1 IARGRGGQALNSP
14 RCGDGWLEAQQ
25 RDEGSSANVRPGGR
39 LHLGSEKTKEALLEL
54 KAVLENNPKVVAHYP
69 VEVRFARGD
78 DVLLSPC
85 FQRDSCYMNI
95 IMYRPYGKDVP
106 RLDYW
111 LAYESIMKKAG
122 GRPHWAKAHTCTR
135 KDFEKMYPGFQKFCT
150 IREELDPTGMFLN
163 AYLEKVFY

>member
-1 IARGRGGQALNSP
+1 MRSGG
-14 RCGDGWLEAQQ
+14 G
-25 RDEGSSANVRPGGR
+25 

-78 DVLLSPC
+78 DILLSPC

-111 LAYESIMKKAG
+111 LAYKSVMKKAG
-122 GRPHWAKAHTCTR
+122 GRPHWAKVPLQ
-135 KDFEKMYPGFQKFCT
+135 PGPWAQGG
-150 IREELDPTGMFLN
+150 IRAQVSEPSPCSLTL
-163 AYLEKVFY
+163 